1 MARISARVDNWKT
14 TWESRDPDR
23 VAAMYSQDGTHQSSL
38 IARVWPELGRT
49 ILHGRDEIRDYAS
62 RGLAR
67 YKQLHFEILT
77 STEEGDRA
85 AVEYRRHSNIDGGSP
100 AYVLELIEWS
110 RGLITSCRVFHF

>member
-14 TWESRDPDR
+14 IWESRAPDR

-38 IARVWPELGRT
+38 ITRVWPELGRT
-49 ILHGRDEIRDYAS
+49 ILHGRDEIRDYAA

-67 YKQLHFEILT
+67 YTQLHFEILT

-85 AVEYRRHSNIDGGSP
+85 AVEYRRHSNVDGANP
-100 AYVLELIEWS
+100 AYVLELIDWS